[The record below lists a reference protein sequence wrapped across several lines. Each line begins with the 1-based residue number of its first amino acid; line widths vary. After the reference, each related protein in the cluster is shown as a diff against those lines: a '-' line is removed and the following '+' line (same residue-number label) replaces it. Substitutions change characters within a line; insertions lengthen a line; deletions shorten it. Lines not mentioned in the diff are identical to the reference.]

1 MANNNDFVLGTST
14 TDTKADSV
22 RSDHRETG
30 GRFSAG
36 GSNII
41 EGARSRPVIAAA
53 AVTAVAAA
61 GAYLWS
67 KRSSASSQP
76 LMRWG
81 QDGSQSSGY
90 DSAKATSTFDQQAQS
105 SFDSAYAP
113 ETAIASASPSSGAGI
128 SSGISGESSSSTK
141 LSIDNGSSSMSGG
154 PAGGTTIDSDL
165 GSVGAQVGAA
175 GGSNPAGTSSNTG
188 SQSTD
193 TAGSGLDDVS
203 KTDTK
208 TGSIAYGA

>member
-22 RSDHRETG
+22 RSDRRETG

-53 AVTAVAAA
+53 AITAVAAA

-76 LMRWG
+76 LMR
-81 QDGSQSSGY
+81 
-90 DSAKATSTFDQQAQS
+90 
-105 SFDSAYAP
+105 
-113 ETAIASASPSSGAGI
+113 
-128 SSGISGESSSSTK
+128 
-141 LSIDNGSSSMSGG
+141 
-154 PAGGTTIDSDL
+154 
-165 GSVGAQVGAA
+165 
-175 GGSNPAGTSSNTG
+175 
-188 SQSTD
+188 
-193 TAGSGLDDVS
+193 
-203 KTDTK
+203 
-208 TGSIAYGA
+208 

>member
-14 TDTKADSV
+14 TNTNDDGF
-22 RSDHRETG
+22 RSDRRKTG
-30 GRFSAG
+30 KRFSAG

-67 KRSSASSQP
+67 KRSSSSSKP

-81 QDGSQSSGY
+81 QDGSQSTRY
-90 DSAKATSTFDQQAQS
+90 DSATAASTFDKQAQS

-113 ETAIASASPSSGAGI
+113 EVEIASANPSSDAGIGIGGGSASPS
-128 SSGISGESSSSTK
+128 ESKS
-141 LSIDNGSSSMSGG
+141 SIDSGSSSLGG
-154 PAGGTTIDSDL
+154 GLAGGTTIDSDL
-165 GSVGAQVGAA
+165 GSVGAKVGPT
-175 GGSNPAGTSSNTG
+175 GTGNPAGASSKAG

-193 TAGSGLDDVS
+193 KVNTGLDDVS